1 MHHLTGEIRDRHVM
15 TFRKR
20 LDYLERITKELP
32 TAERFFQVREIH
44 AIRALLLCAK
54 KVEGE
59 SGAET

>member
-1 MHHLTGEIRDRHVM
+1 M